1 MPNEF
6 IDPAREAAKQSFTAS
21 RLTQSQFD
29 ESWAVVEI
37 VERDIRKTGSFREKL
52 TDYAHAFARGE
63 RFDAMKGET
72 ILRDQ
77 FKARYGQSMNAM
89 REQLMEREKTLQSAP
104 QDHALYHARL
114 LVGQITGGSS
124 PFYKAYDD
132 AAVSMARQHGITESG
147 AKVMMK
153 EAYKVAED
161 QDLYTVGKELEKRHY
176 QPSAENPQ
184 ADRKADAPVKSRMM
198 EMKR

>member
-1 MPNEF
+1 MAKEC
-6 IDPAREAAKQSFTAS
+6 IDPAREAAKQTFTGS

-29 ESWAVVEI
+29 ESWAIVEI
-37 VERDIRKTGSFREKL
+37 IERDIRKTGSFREKL
-52 TDYAHAFARGE
+52 TDYAHAYARGE

-72 ILRDQ
+72 VLRDQ
-77 FKARYGQSMNAM
+77 FKARFGQSMNAM

-132 AAVSMARQHGITESG
+132 AAVSMAHQHSITESG

-161 QDLYTVGKELEKRHY
+161 QDLYSIGKELEKRHY
-176 QPSAENPQ
+176 RPAAEQPQSE
-184 ADRKADAPVKSRMM
+184 RKTEAPEYRQKM